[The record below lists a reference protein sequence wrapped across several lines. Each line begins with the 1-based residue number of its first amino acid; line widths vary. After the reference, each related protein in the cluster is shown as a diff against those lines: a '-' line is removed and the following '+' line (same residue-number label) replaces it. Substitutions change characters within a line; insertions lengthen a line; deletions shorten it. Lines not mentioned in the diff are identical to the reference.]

1 MNPQEIHGWIL
12 YSQPV
17 ALLTEKHYEM
27 QRFIE
32 AAPGMNIKL
41 HVIKPETVSWVID
54 ANTPLQ
60 LFVAGE
66 PVQIPHFV
74 IPRQGYNSS
83 YAALALLNTLSD
95 YDVFLCNRAQA
106 IQAARDKCYMHQQ
119 FVKHG
124 LPTPK
129 TMLAPYPINYDNV
142 TKQIGFPLVLKAL
155 SGSQGRGVMLC
166 KTAETLQDM
175 LEFIYSH
182 DRKATTLLQSY
193 VAESR
198 GRDLRV
204 FVVGGRVL
212 GVFKR
217 SSETEFKANFSRG
230 GNVDAFPLNPEIER
244 LALTATK
251 IAGLHIAGVDLL
263 FTKDGYTLCEINSA
277 PGFQGFEKALG
288 GSIAQEILMYCL
300 ANVHAQATIPCAQHL
315 PHTHPILHRDE
326 SRGDTVLQ

>member
-1 MNPQEIHGWIL
+1 MNSQEIHGWIL

-32 AAPGMNIKL
+32 AAPAMRIKL

-54 ANTPLQ
+54 ADAPLQ
-60 LFVAGE
+60 LFVSGE
-66 PVQIPHFV
+66 PMPIPHFV

-95 YDVFLCNRAQA
+95 YDVFLCNNAQA

-124 LPTPK
+124 LATPK
-129 TMLAPYPINYDNV
+129 TMLAPYPINYEHV
-142 TKQIGFPLVLKAL
+142 GAQLGFPLVLKAL
-155 SGSQGRGVMLC
+155 SGSQGKGVMLC
-166 KTAETLQDM
+166 ETAEILQDM

-193 VAESR
+193 IAESR

-230 GNVDAFPLNPEIER
+230 GNVDPFPLDDEIER

-263 FTKDGYTLCEINSA
+263 FTRDGYTLCEINSA

-288 GSIAQEILMYCL
+288 GSIAQEILSYCI
-300 ANVHAQATIPCAQHL
+300 ANVHVPTTIPCEQPL
-315 PHTHPILHRDE
+315 PHSHPKRHCDE
-326 SRGDTVLQ
+326 SRDDTVRL